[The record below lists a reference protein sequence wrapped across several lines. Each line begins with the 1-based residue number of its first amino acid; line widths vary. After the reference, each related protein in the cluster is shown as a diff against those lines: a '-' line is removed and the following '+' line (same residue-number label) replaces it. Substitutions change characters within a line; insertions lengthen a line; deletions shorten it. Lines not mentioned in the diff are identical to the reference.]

1 MTKYFKDKTFKMA
14 ISATIAIIIAD
25 AFKLH
30 FSVTAGII
38 AILSVQDTKKE
49 ALKVAGRRLIATTIA
64 IFFSFV
70 LYIILGNNPVI
81 FGIFLLIFIPIT
93 KALKIG
99 DGLVVGTVLSTHL
112 LSSSNINLYW
122 ILNEEALTIIGISI
136 AMIFNLYT
144 DSLEDIF
151 EKNKEEIEEKYRQIL
166 YDMSVT
172 LVTHTVPIY
181 EQKLFISVE
190 KLISE
195 SKIIAKKI
203 NDNYILK
210 SNYYYLNYINMRTMQ
225 LDTIRRMKKHF
236 LRFNMT
242 YEQTVIL
249 SKFTEDVSKEIY
261 ENNDCIN
268 LINKLDSIR
277 RIYETM
283 ELPKTRGEFEN
294 RALLFQFL
302 NDLEEFLV
310 IKKDFVESN

>member
-1 MTKYFKDKTFKMA
+1 MIKYFKEKTFKMA
-14 ISATIAIIIAD
+14 VSATIAIIIAD
-25 AFKLH
+25 ALKLH

-38 AILSVQDTKKE
+38 AILSVQDTRKE
-49 ALKVAGRRLIATTIA
+49 ALNVAGRRLIATTIS
-64 IFFSFV
+64 IFISFA

-81 FGIFLLIFIPIT
+81 FGVFLLIFIPIT
-93 KALKIG
+93 KSLKVG
-99 DGLVVGTVLSTHL
+99 EGLVVGAVLSTHL

-122 ILNEEALTIIGISI
+122 ILNEIALTIIGISI

-151 EKNKEEIEEKYRQIL
+151 EKNKEEIEEKYRNIL
-166 YDMSVT
+166 SDMAVT
-172 LVTHTVPIY
+172 LVTHAVPIY

-190 KLISE
+190 ELINE
-195 SKIIAKKI
+195 SRIIAKRI
-203 NDNYILK
+203 NENYILK

-225 LDTIRRMKKHF
+225 LDTIKRMKKHF

-242 YEQTVIL
+242 YEQTIIL

-268 LINKLDSIR
+268 LINKLDSLR
-277 RIYETM
+277 RTYESM
-283 ELPKTRGEFEN
+283 ELPKTRDEFEN

-302 NDLEEFLV
+302 NDLEEFLI
-310 IKKDFVESN
+310 IKKEFVESN